1 MVMVEAPKWMPRV
14 DSSSFFNPRGIARQR
29 ASDMAY
35 PDEVTWE
42 EETNADDEDRL
53 IREALTCFF
62 LSLTHTPDRCAHR
75 QTDRQDEEELME

>member
-1 MVMVEAPKWMPRV
+1 VVMVEAPKWMPRV
-14 DSSSFFNPRGIARQR
+14 DSSSSSFFKLRGIARQR

-53 IREALTCFF
+53 IRERLLVSFF
-62 LSLTHTPDRCAHR
+62 L
-75 QTDRQDEEELME
+75 